1 MYRAYENRTITK
13 GCKCERIVMLYNMEE
28 RGYIMIDTN
37 VESLAIKAEIKQKL
51 VKEMGNNISE
61 DDMKFLLKTFDDV
74 SSRYRFSRKSR

>member
-1 MYRAYENRTITK
+1 
-13 GCKCERIVMLYNMEE
+13 MLYNKEE

-51 VKEMGNNISE
+51 RKEMGNNISE

-74 SSRYRFSRKSR
+74 SSRYEFSRKTR

>member
-1 MYRAYENRTITK
+1 
-13 GCKCERIVMLYNMEE
+13 
-28 RGYIMIDTN
+28 MIDTN

-51 VKEMGNNISE
+51 RKEMENSMSE

>member
-1 MYRAYENRTITK
+1 
-13 GCKCERIVMLYNMEE
+13 MLYNKEE

-37 VESLAIKAEIKQKL
+37 AESLAIKEEIKQKL

-74 SSRYRFSRKSR
+74 SSRYEFSRKTR